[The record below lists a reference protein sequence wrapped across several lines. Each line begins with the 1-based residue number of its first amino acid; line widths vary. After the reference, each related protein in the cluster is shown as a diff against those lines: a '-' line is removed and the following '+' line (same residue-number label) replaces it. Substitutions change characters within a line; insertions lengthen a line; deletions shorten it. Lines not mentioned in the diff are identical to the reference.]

1 MAVVVTCRGSK
12 RPVFDRSRTSHT
24 CRYCK
29 QEIPVTDGF
38 VETHKA
44 IVRPKPVAVKIN

>member
-1 MAVVVTCRGSK
+1 MALVVTCRGSK
-12 RPVFDRSRTSHT
+12 RPVFDSTKVTHL

-29 QEIPVTDGF
+29 QEIPVADGQ

-44 IVRPKPVAVKIN
+44 IVKPKPVAVKIN